1 MKKIEV
7 EIEGTNTLIMNR
19 FGELAIEGYLQK
31 TKKTQREFD
40 TKEMIED
47 KLYRKENG
55 ELFIPSKAIK
65 TALLIASSFYKLGKK
80 SLKPFIAG
88 LVRIEPI
95 EIGLGTKKYET
106 KMFIDNLKGM
116 KKPSIKPF
124 LKTWKAKFNLFYD
137 EPLDEEKLKEVLT
150 EAGFRCGLL
159 EYRPQRNG
167 EFGTFKITKWVVA
180 NVS

>member
-7 EIEGTNTLIMNR
+7 EIEGTNHLIMNR
-19 FGELAIEGYLQK
+19 FGELAIEQYLQK
-31 TKKTQREFD
+31 TKKKERAFD

-55 ELFIPSKAIK
+55 ELFIPAKAIK

-88 LVRIEPI
+88 LVKIEQY
-95 EIGLGTKKYET
+95 EVGLGTKKFET

-116 KKPSIKPF
+116 KKPSVKPF
-124 LKTWKAKFNLFYD
+124 LKTWKVKFNLIYD
-137 EPLDEEKLKEVLT
+137 EPLDSEKLKEVLT

-167 EFGTFKITKWVVA
+167 EFGTFKITKWSDS
-180 NVS
+180 NVD